1 VVVEEWTMDGMLVA
15 LAERHMMPC
24 ACPSFSPN
32 LEREQNMLGR
42 IRDFG
47 AEGVVFHVL
56 RGCHLNSLDA
66 TKAAK
71 TLRER
76 RIPML
81 KVESEYDEGDLEQ
94 VRTRIE
100 AFVEMI
106 KARRE
111 SSG

>member
-1 VVVEEWTMDGMLVA
+1 M
-15 LAERHMMPC
+15 
-24 ACPSFSPN
+24 
-32 LEREQNMLGR
+32 
-42 IRDFG
+42 
-47 AEGVVFHVL
+47 VFHVL

-66 TKAAK
+66 TKAAR
-71 TLRER
+71 TLREQ

-94 VRTRIE
+94 VRTRVE
-100 AFVEMI
+100 AFIEMI